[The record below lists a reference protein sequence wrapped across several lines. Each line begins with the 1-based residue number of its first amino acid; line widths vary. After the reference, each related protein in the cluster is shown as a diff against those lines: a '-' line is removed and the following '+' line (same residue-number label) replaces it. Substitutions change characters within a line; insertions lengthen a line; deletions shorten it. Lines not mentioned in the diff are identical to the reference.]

1 MRRLKFIIPML
12 LLAGACTAPSAV
24 EPAAR
29 AGETPSTS
37 IADGPPTAFPADTA
51 AGNNDGGILIGSGT

>member
-24 EPAAR
+24 EPAPD
-29 AGETPSTS
+29 GLSSTS
-37 IADGPPTAFPADTA
+37 VAGDSADNFPADTTPER
-51 AGNNDGGILIGSGT
+51 GDGGILIGSGT